1 MLLKIIDV
9 ASSADCTK
17 LWEFIPKDYLSDS
30 LMELLRKYL
39 SDSIRSIAV
48 EYPYVDKDY
57 RSTYYGFYSKRHRT
71 YDKFCFRLHFFI
83 RQIASEASLNEAG
96 ESYLGSMVLRP
107 TEVATLGRTLLSPR
121 AIKGF
126 EGYICEAAFKNNLYG
141 VDLPIN
147 TFPHI
152 MQDTDVT
159 VCAHAVCWMIARY
172 YSERYCVY
180 PERLTYDIAC
190 AIKDVSFGRTIPSR
204 GITLGQVSEVLN
216 SIGFH
221 PELFIRQLYKDD
233 EPDFFHDIL
242 YSYVESGI
250 PVVAAMHKKEHA
262 VAILGH
268 GVLLSAVDT
277 VKALDWKKPFLPARR
292 CCPSFVINDDNR
304 LPFSFIHAGEGS
316 DDSYRLSDVD
326 GFAVPLYEKMY
337 LSADNILKIYPN
349 WASGNLVKLEKAPT
363 YVSRVFMTSSRS
375 YKRSLTISQDMD
387 PLLRKAQIDLP
398 MPKFIWIIELSEPLL
413 YDQKRVNYRWVVDA
427 TANPYEKFPFLLIHD
442 SEKMIIYD
450 RTYRDK
456 IYEVKFTKRLSP
468 FAIFE
473 NNLRRY
479 T

>member
-1 MLLKIIDV
+1 MLMKILDV
-9 ASSADCTK
+9 ASSADFVK
-17 LWEFIPKDYLSDS
+17 LWETVPKDYLSDS
-30 LMELLRKYL
+30 LMSLLCKNM
-39 SDSIRSIAV
+39 SDKIRSIVV

-57 RSTYYGFYSKRHRT
+57 RSTYYSFYSKRHRI
-71 YDKFCFRLHFFI
+71 YDKFCFRLHFFEKLV
-83 RQIASEASLNEAG
+83 ASEKDIKEAK
-96 ESYLGSMVLRP
+96 ESYLGSIILRP
-107 TEVATLGRTLLSPR
+107 TEVATLGRTLLSPS

-126 EGYICEAAFKNNLYG
+126 EGYICETLYKNNLDG
-141 VDLPIN
+141 IELSVRS
-147 TFPHI
+147 FPHI

-180 PERLTYDIAC
+180 PERLTYDIAS

-221 PELFIRQLYKDD
+221 PELFIRELYKND

-268 GVLLSAVDT
+268 GILRSAVDAIRDLEWN
-277 VKALDWKKPFLPARR
+277 KQFISARH

-304 LPFSFIHAGEGS
+304 LPFNFICEDEGS
-316 DDSYRLSDVD
+316 GDSYRLSDVD

-337 LSADNILKIYPN
+337 LSADNILKIYPK
-349 WASGNLVKLEKAPT
+349 WASGNLVQLENHPT

-375 YKRSLTISQDMD
+375 YKRSLAMSEDMD
-387 PLLRKAQIDLP
+387 SLLRKAQIELP
-398 MPKFIWIIELSEPLL
+398 MPKFIWIVELSEPLL
-413 YDQKRVNYRWVVDA
+413 YDQKKVNYRWIVDA

-442 SEKMIIYD
+442 SGKMIIYD

-456 IYEVKFTKRLSP
+456 IYEVDFTRALSP
-468 FAIFE
+468 FAIYE
-473 NNLRRY
+473 NNLRRR

>member
-1 MLLKIIDV
+1 M
-9 ASSADCTK
+9 A
-17 LWEFIPKDYLSDS
+17 
-30 LMELLRKYL
+30 LLRNNL
-39 SDSIRSIAV
+39 SDSIRSIVV

-57 RSTYYGFYSKRHRT
+57 RSTYYGFYSKRHRM
-71 YDKFCFRLHFFI
+71 YDKFCFRLHFFGQ
-83 RQIASEASLNEAG
+83 QIESDASLNEAKD
-96 ESYLGSMVLRP
+96 SYLGSMVLRP

-126 EGYICEAAFKNNLYG
+126 EGYICETAFKNNLYG
-141 VDLPIN
+141 IDLPIN

-172 YSERYCVY
+172 YSERYAVY
-180 PERLTYDIAC
+180 PERLTYDIAG

-204 GITLGQVSEVLN
+204 GITLGQVSEILN

-221 PELFIRQLYKDD
+221 PELFIRELYKDD
-233 EPDFFHDIL
+233 KPDFFHDVL

-250 PVVAAMHKKEHA
+250 PIVAAMHKKEHA

-277 VKALDWKKPFLPARR
+277 VKALEWKEPFLPARR

-304 LPFSFIHAGEGS
+304 LPFNFIHVDERSG
-316 DDSYRLSDVD
+316 DSYRLSDVD

-337 LSADNILKIYPN
+337 LSADNILKIYPK
-349 WASGNLVKLEKAPT
+349 WVSGNLVTLEKVPT

-375 YKRSLTISQDMD
+375 YKRSLALLKDMD
-387 PLLRKAQIDLP
+387 PLLRMTQIDLP
-398 MPKFIWIIELSEPLL
+398 MPKFVWIVELSEPSL
-413 YDQKRVNYRWVVDA
+413 YDQKKVNYRWIVDA

-450 RTYRDK
+450 RTYRHK
-456 IYEVKFTKRLSP
+456 IYEVKFTKRLSS